1 MDFKDPKIQKIALI
15 ALSLVVIGYFWN
27 ARVYA
32 PKAATI
38 QGKIVER
45 ERLVTKLKNVEIKA
59 RSLEDLKKEYG
70 DLLKR
75 YHEIEALLPEV
86 KQIPSFLVQLHTASS
101 LSGSK
106 ITIIDSQKV
115 ETASFYDRVSFN
127 VELTGNYHNFGQ
139 FISYIANFPFI
150 TNVSDMDIKS
160 PLVGG
165 GRVPPSSPKENGKD
179 KVETVVAKFK
189 LSIYYIRPEGRLK
202 ELALATE
209 EDND

>member
-1 MDFKDPKIQKIALI
+1 MDFKDPKVQKIALI
-15 ALSLVVIGYFWN
+15 VLSLVVIGYFWN

-32 PKAATI
+32 PKAAI
-38 QGKIVER
+38 IAGKISER

-59 RSLEDLKKEYG
+59 RSLEELKHEYG
-70 DLLKR
+70 DLLQR

-115 ETASFYDRVSFN
+115 ETKSFYDRVTFN

-150 TNVSDMDIKS
+150 TNVSGMDIKS
-160 PLVGG
+160 PLLGSNQATSL
-165 GRVPPSSPKENGKD
+165 PTNDKKKENQ
-179 KVETVVAKFK
+179 ETIVAKFK

-202 ELALATE
+202 ELALVTE
-209 EDND
+209 KDNG

>member
-27 ARVYA
+27 ARVFA
-32 PKAATI
+32 PKAAI
-38 QGKIVER
+38 IANKIVER

-59 RSLEDLKKEYG
+59 RSLEDLKREYG
-70 DLLKR
+70 DLLNR

-106 ITIIDSQKV
+106 ITIVDSQKV
-115 ETASFYDRVSFN
+115 ETASFYDKVSFN
-127 VELTGNYHNFGQ
+127 LELTGSYHNFGQ

-150 TNVSDMDIKS
+150 TNVSDMNIKS

-165 GRVPPSSPKENGKD
+165 HNARVLLTDGKEKQ
-179 KVETVVAKFK
+179 ETIVAKFK

-202 ELALATE
+202 ELAFAME
-209 EDND
+209 NDNG